1 MLKNNSFFTDPF
13 AKEPKFLGWVGLPT
27 QRYLHKTLRS
37 GDVATLLGLLTKICR
52 ERQQDFLSIEEYK
65 RLLIGRNE
73 KGFTLFDEAV
83 NSSGIDKLQ
92 IYLGA
97 MTQAIEERWLSIGE
111 YKELLIGRNKLGYT
125 LLDKLCV
132 YLGAVLEAITKG
144 WTSIEEYKA
153 LLTGPNYAGL
163 TPLHYAANSNSLE
176 ICKFFVTQLENT
188 AVLTELLWYQN
199 NKGDIP
205 CCTQNK
211 EQATQINE
219 FLAQKRREY
228 FALNNTLYT
237 SQVNGA
243 TYYFNTQ
250 PIYYQQ
256 PNGNSCGSFFKNP
269 IINAGKAEQLKL
281 KYPKLVAYP
290 QSGGQMKLAAGWLI
304 ERTHWKGKRV
314 GNVGMHVQ
322 QALVLVNYKNASQS
336 EVLAFAAQVQAS
348 VLAKFGVP
356 LEIEP
361 VTVVS

>member
-1 MLKNNSFFTDPF
+1 MLKNNYFFTYPL
-13 AKEPKFLGWVGLPT
+13 AKESKFLGWVGLPT

-37 GDVATLLGLLTKICR
+37 GDVVTLLGLLTKICR

-125 LLDKLCV
+125 LLDQVLELAKADKLCV

-153 LLTGPNYAGL
+153 LLIGPNYAGL

-176 ICKFFVTQLENT
+176 ICKCFVAQLENT

-205 CCTQNK
+205 CCNQNK

-237 SQVNGA
+237 SQVNGT

-250 PIYYQQ
+250 PIYYRQH
-256 PNGNSCGSFFKNP
+256 NENTFFKPFMSNSP
-269 IINAGKAEQLKL
+269 TYNAIQPGD
-281 KYPKLVAYP
+281 
-290 QSGGQMKLAAGWLI
+290 S
-304 ERTHWKGKRV
+304 
-314 GNVGMHVQ
+314 
-322 QALVLVNYKNASQS
+322 
-336 EVLAFAAQVQAS
+336 
-348 VLAKFGVP
+348 P
-356 LEIEP
+356 LGLSWVFYSP
-361 VTVVS
+361 